1 MQTVS
6 AKIFSLI
13 AMLLFFATVGL
24 RLFMLLFDL
33 SGFTVTIF
41 YCLLSAAVAATAYN
55 AMRVKSYSQAFNFKS
70 HFHFDIMSYIGA
82 LGFFTDFVNRCVGI
96 YNSIESTEYQSRLY
110 FIVQCVACT
119 AAFLSSLYLVAVGI
133 SFNDLNYD
141 FRQLKVFRFM
151 PLLWSIALILLVMQ
165 DAVSFESNVDEILK
179 QILLVCGVCFFYR
192 FASET
197 LAQDNESAGRAT
209 VLFGRLYS
217 YIAVVYFID
226 RLMLLFSQK
235 TAVSDF
241 DGIFSVSA
249 LLICT
254 FVFFFERNIVA
265 NEN

>member
-55 AMRVKSYSQAFNFKS
+55 ALRVKSYSQPFNFKS

-110 FIVQCVACT
+110 FIVQCVACI

-141 FRQLKVFRFM
+141 FRQLRVFRFM

-179 QILLVCGVCFFYR
+179 QILLICGVCFFYC

-197 LAQDNESAGRAT
+197 LSQDNESAGRAT

-235 TAVSDF
+235 AAVSDF

>member
-55 AMRVKSYSQAFNFKS
+55 ALRVKSYSQAFNFKS

-119 AAFLSSLYLVAVGI
+119 AAFLSSLYL
-133 SFNDLNYD
+133 
-141 FRQLKVFRFM
+141 
-151 PLLWSIALILLVMQ
+151 WSIALILLVMQ
-165 DAVSFESNVDEILK
+165 DAVSFESNIDEILK

-217 YIAVVYFID
+217 YIAAVYFID

>member
-33 SGFTVTIF
+33 SGAAVAIF
-41 YCLLSAAVAATAYN
+41 YCLFFAAVAATVFN
-55 AMRVKSYSQAFNFKS
+55 ALRVKSYSQPFNFKS

-82 LGFFTDFVNRCVGI
+82 LGFFVDFVNRCVFI
-96 YNSIESTEYQSRLY
+96 YNAIESTGYKSKIY
-110 FIVQCVACT
+110 FTVECAACI
-119 AAFLSSLYLVAVGI
+119 AALLSSLYLVAVGI

-151 PLLWSIALILLVMQ
+151 PLVWSMTLILLVMQ
-165 DAVSFESNVDEILK
+165 DASGFESDIDEILK
-179 QILLVCGVCFFYR
+179 QIVLICGACFFYC
-192 FASET
+192 FAYET
-197 LAQDNESAGRAT
+197 LANDNSSANRAT

-217 YIAVVYFID
+217 YTAVVYFID
-226 RLMLLFSQK
+226 RLMLLFSQRAK
-235 TAVSDF
+235 VSDF
-241 DGIFSVSA
+241 DGVFSVSV
-249 LLICT
+249 LLVCF

>member
-1 MQTVS
+1 MPCESSRIHRRSISKVIFISTLCHIS
-6 AKIFSLI
+6 AHSAFSPILSTDASAFTTASNQPSI
-13 AMLLFFATVGL
+13 KAVCISLF
-24 RLFMLLFDL
+24 
-33 SGFTVTIF
+33 
-41 YCLLSAAVAATAYN
+41 SA
-55 AMRVKSYSQAFNFKS
+55 
-70 HFHFDIMSYIGA
+70 
-82 LGFFTDFVNRCVGI
+82 
-96 YNSIESTEYQSRLY
+96 SRAQQL
-110 FIVQCVACT
+110 
-119 AAFLSSLYLVAVGI
+119 FLSSLYLVAVGI

-179 QILLVCGVCFFYR
+179 QILLVCGMCFFYR

-217 YIAVVYFID
+217 YIAAVYFID

>member
-33 SGFTVTIF
+33 SGFTVTIL

-55 AMRVKSYSQAFNFKS
+55 ALRVKSYSQAFNFKS

-119 AAFLSSLYLVAVGI
+119 AAFFCRRRNFV
-133 SFNDLNYD
+133 
-141 FRQLKVFRFM
+141 QRFK
-151 PLLWSIALILLVMQ
+151 L
-165 DAVSFESNVDEILK
+165 
-179 QILLVCGVCFFYR
+179 R
-192 FASET
+192 F
-197 LAQDNESAGRAT
+197 Q
-209 VLFGRLYS
+209 
-217 YIAVVYFID
+217 
-226 RLMLLFSQK
+226 
-235 TAVSDF
+235 TA
-241 DGIFSVSA
+241 
-249 LLICT
+249 
-254 FVFFFERNIVA
+254 
-265 NEN
+265 